1 MAEIINILIPVGMA
15 AVLVVLLLG
24 LWNMFRDGP
33 ANRSQMLMRWRVGLQ
48 FLVIVLVMG
57 GLYFFGTGT

>member
-24 LWNMFRDGP
+24 IWNMFRNGS
-33 ANRSQMLMRWRVGLQ
+33 ANKSQTLMRWRVGLQ